1 MSGPLCMI
9 RFPFRF
15 RMFHAFA
22 DILVSWSSSMSVEAF
37 TFVGSFIEEV
47 VAPIPSP
54 IVMTAAGSIAAQQG
68 HPLAYLFVL
77 SGIGAAG
84 KTLGALLVYAIA
96 YAIGNVF
103 VEKFGH
109 LFGVSQSDVEKLTAR
124 LGKGWHSLFTLTF
137 LRALPIMSSAVVSV
151 GSGIVRVSFP
161 VYVVATIIGTVVR
174 DFFYLYVG
182 FSGVAAYHAL
192 VDGLD
197 GVESA
202 IQIAIGAAVV
212 LALGWMYWRR
222 RCARHGRS

>member
-1 MSGPLCMI
+1 
-9 RFPFRF
+9 
-15 RMFHAFA
+15 MFDQFTAMLVGLA
-22 DILVSWSSSMSVEAF
+22 DSMPVEAF
-37 TFVGSFIEEV
+37 TFVGSFVEEV

-68 HPLAYLFVL
+68 HPFTYLFVL
-77 SGIGAAG
+77 SMIGAAG

-96 YAIGNVF
+96 YAVGNVF

-109 LFGVSQSDVEKLTAR
+109 LFGVSHADVEKLSAK
-124 LGKGWHSLFTLTF
+124 LGTGWKSVVPLTV

-161 VYVVATIIGTVVR
+161 VYVVATVVGTIVR

-192 VDGLD
+192 VDGMD
-197 GVESA
+197 GIESM
-202 IQIAIGAAVV
+202 IQIAIGVLVV
-212 LALGWMYWRR
+212 FFLGWLYWRR
-222 RCARHGRS
+222 RVGKGS